1 MDERSSGGLHLAR
14 GVARPLWIGCARR
27 ELFFASTKTALE
39 VVESTL
45 RLTLRKREVAEG
57 RFFHIAAGTILA
69 EKRFRPDPSFRNRT
83 TVQPAATPH
92 EGVSCLAKL
101 AALAAL

>member
-1 MDERSSGGLHLAR
+1 
-14 GVARPLWIGCARR
+14 
-27 ELFFASTKTALE
+27 

-57 RFFHIAAGTILA
+57 RFFHVRAGTILA
-69 EKRFRPDPSFRNRT
+69 EKRFRPDPSYRGHT

-92 EGVSCLAKL
+92 EGAACLAKL
-101 AALAAL
+101 AAL